1 MTTHKIMSDK
11 PAYFGIQRVVRA
23 LRHRN
28 FRLFFGGQLISLSGT
43 WMQQIAIGWLV
54 YRLTASPFI
63 LGLTAFSGQ
72 IPTFVF
78 APVAGVMADRWNRHR
93 VLVITQ
99 TLSMFQAAVLT
110 ILVFTGAVQVWH
122 VVVLS
127 LFIGAVNAFDIPM
140 RQAFFIE
147 MLEDREDLGNA
158 IALNS
163 SIVNSARFIGPVIG
177 GVIIAAWGEGACFL
191 LNALS
196 YLAVIAALLAMRIRR
211 KEFVPSG
218 RYVFEELKEGFFYAF
233 GFAPIRSLLLLTGLI
248 SLAGAPY
255 GVLMPVFA
263 RDILH
268 GWAHTLGFLMASAG
282 IGALIGTVYLA
293 WRRSVA
299 GLGVII
305 ALATSILGVGLIV
318 FSFSRQPWLSF
329 FLIMF
334 VGMGMM
340 VCLASSNTILQTVV
354 DDNKR
359 WRVMS
364 FYTMAFM
371 GMAPFGSLAAGY
383 AASRIGGPMTLV
395 IGGICCIIGS
405 GVFAGRLGKL
415 P

>member
-1 MTTHKIMSDK
+1 MRDK
-11 PAYFGIQRVVRA
+11 QAHSGIRRVVRA

-54 YRLTASPFI
+54 YRLTASPFL
-63 LGLTAFSGQ
+63 LGLVAFSGQ
-72 IPTFVF
+72 IPAFF
-78 APVAGVMADRWNRHR
+78 MAPVAGVMADRWNRHR
-93 VLVITQ
+93 VLIITQ
-99 TLSMFQAAVLT
+99 TLSMFQAAFLAVLV
-110 ILVFTGAVQVWH
+110 LTGAVQVWH
-122 VVVLS
+122 VVILS
-127 LFIGAVNAFDIPM
+127 LFIGTVNAFDIPM

-147 MLEDREDLGNA
+147 MIEDREDLGNA

-163 SIVNSARFIGPVIG
+163 SVVNSARFIGPVIG
-177 GVIIAAWGEGACFL
+177 GVIIAAGGEGACFL

-196 YLAVIAALLAMRIRR
+196 YLAVIAALLAMRISR
-211 KEFVPSG
+211 KEKAPSG
-218 RYVFEELKEGFFYAF
+218 RHVIEELKDGFFYAF

-248 SLAGAPY
+248 SFTGAPY

-263 RDILH
+263 RDILR
-268 GWAHTLGFLMASAG
+268 GGPHTLGFLMASAG

-293 WRRSVA
+293 WRRGVA
-299 GLGVII
+299 ELGMII
-305 ALATSILGVGLIV
+305 VLAALILGTGLIV
-318 FSFSRQPWLSF
+318 FSVSRQPWLSF

-340 VCLASSNTILQTVV
+340 VCLASCNTIIQTVV

-359 WRVMS
+359 GRVMS

-371 GMAPFGSLAAGY
+371 GMAPLGSLAAGY

-395 IGGICCIIGS
+395 IGGIFCIIGS
-405 GVFAGRLGKL
+405 GILARRLAAL